1 MCLKID
7 DVTLLKGLV
16 LQVLDAIINLALG
29 GLKCIL
35 GKCLRFI
42 IERYTKFFTEVLFC
56 MILLGSS
63 SESFKVEE
71 VLPGIS
77 TSARSSSM

>member
-7 DVTLLKGLV
+7 DVTLLKELV
-16 LQVLDAIINLALG
+16 LQVLDAIIYLALG

-42 IERYTKFFTEVLFC
+42 ESYTKFFTEVLFC